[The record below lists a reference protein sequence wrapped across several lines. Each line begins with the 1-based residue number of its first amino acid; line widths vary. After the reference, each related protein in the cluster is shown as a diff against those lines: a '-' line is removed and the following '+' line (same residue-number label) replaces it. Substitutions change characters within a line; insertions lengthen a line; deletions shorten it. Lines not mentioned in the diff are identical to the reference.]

1 MRDNGSITNSHDKEM
16 STTAGAAACC
26 AQSTLAAYEETTQA
40 TLAAQK
46 EANKVA
52 PTQKFDWEENAAK
65 LRELKRANSSLNRDL
80 LESEEC

>member
-1 MRDNGSITNSHDKEM
+1 
-16 STTAGAAACC
+16 
-26 AQSTLAAYEETTQA
+26 LAAYEETSQA

-46 EANKVA
+46 ETNKVA
-52 PTQKFDWEENAAK
+52 PTQKFDWEENTAK